1 MIKLDMIHDVCQLS
15 NTLLHE
21 LQQTQDYIKTFVRRL
36 DGIENPQYRNI
47 LYMKY
52 IECLTVEKIA
62 ERLCYTERHVN
73 RLLSA
78 ARKEFYKNASADY
91 NEM

>member
-1 MIKLDMIHDVCQLS
+1 MIELDTIHDVCQLS
-15 NTLLHE
+15 NTLMFE
-21 LQQTQDYIKTFVRRL
+21 LQQTQDYIKKFVRRL

-62 ERLCYTERHVN
+62 ERLNYTERHTN
-73 RLLSA
+73 RLLRA
-78 ARKEFYKNASADY
+78 AREEFYKNATDK
-91 NEM
+91 N